1 VKPAQGDVQRQ
12 QRWCG
17 GLTGRQLVIYSR
29 PVVTADRQEALMSD
43 EVLEIA
49 ASEFK
54 AKCLELMDRL
64 AARKLNRIVV
74 TKRGRPVAVL
84 SPPPTPEEIADG
96 LFGCLKGR
104 IVAPAGFDFTE
115 PVLDE
120 PLDAAEGPRHR

>member
-1 VKPAQGDVQRQ
+1 
-12 QRWCG
+12 
-17 GLTGRQLVIYSR
+17 
-29 PVVTADRQEALMSD
+29 MND

-54 AKCLELMDRL
+54 AKCLGLMDRL

-84 SPPPTPEEIADG
+84 TPPPTREEIADG

-104 IVAPAGFDFTE
+104 MVAPADFDFTA

-120 PLDAAEGPRHR
+120 PLDAAEGRLHR

>member
-1 VKPAQGDVQRQ
+1 
-12 QRWCG
+12 
-17 GLTGRQLVIYSR
+17 
-29 PVVTADRQEALMSD
+29 MND

-64 AARKLNRIVV
+64 AARKLNRIIV

-84 SPPPTPEEIADG
+84 TPPPTREEIAEAF
-96 LFGCLKGR
+96 FGFMKGS
-104 IVAPAGFDFTE
+104 VGAPEDFDFTA

-120 PLDAAEGPRHR
+120 PLDAAEGRLHR

>member
-1 VKPAQGDVQRQ
+1 M
-12 QRWCG
+12 
-17 GLTGRQLVIYSR
+17 I
-29 PVVTADRQEALMSD
+29 D

-54 AKCLELMDRL
+54 AKCLALMDQL

-84 SPPPTPEEIADG
+84 TPPPTPEEIAG
-96 LFGCLKGR
+96 AFFGFMKGS
-104 IVAPAGFDFTE
+104 VGAPEDFDFTA

-120 PLDAAEGPRHR
+120 PLDAAEGILHR

>member
-1 VKPAQGDVQRQ
+1 
-12 QRWCG
+12 
-17 GLTGRQLVIYSR
+17 
-29 PVVTADRQEALMSD
+29 MSD

-104 IVAPAGFDFTE
+104 MVAPADFDFTA

-120 PLDAAEGPRHR
+120 PLDAAEGRLHR

>member
-1 VKPAQGDVQRQ
+1 
-12 QRWCG
+12 
-17 GLTGRQLVIYSR
+17 
-29 PVVTADRQEALMSD
+29 MSD

-84 SPPPTPEEIADG
+84 TPPPTPEEVAEAF
-96 LFGCLKGR
+96 FGFMKGS
-104 IVAPAGFDFTE
+104 VGAPEDFDFTA

-120 PLDAAEGPRHR
+120 PLDAAEGRLHR